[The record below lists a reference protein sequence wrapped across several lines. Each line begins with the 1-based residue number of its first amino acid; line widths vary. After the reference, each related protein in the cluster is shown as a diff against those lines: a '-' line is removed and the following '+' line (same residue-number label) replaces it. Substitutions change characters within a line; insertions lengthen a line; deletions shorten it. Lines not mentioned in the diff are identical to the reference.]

1 MVVPSCPYN
10 PCQNGGTCYTL
21 DYGTKQILN
30 CACPTNYRG
39 DRCEHMINGWE
50 DLLLT
55 DIRIIS
61 FCSFLGAICSYNS
74 CQNGGACYR
83 NGFGKDQETYCTCPG
98 NYHGEQC
105 EKVKK
110 GEENN

>member
-1 MVVPSCPYN
+1 MNSYHLINPFLVAPSCPYN
-10 PCQNGGTCYTL
+10 PCQNGDT
-21 DYGTKQILN
+21 
-30 CACPTNYRG
+30 
-39 DRCEHMINGWE
+39 
-50 DLLLT
+50 
-55 DIRIIS
+55 
-61 FCSFLGAICSYNS
+61 
-74 CQNGGACYR
+74 CYR